1 MFKSILV
8 AWDGSEHARRALAEA
23 VDLARTQDAR
33 LTLLSVAAPLHVWPG
48 YVPPISEA
56 DLISAAEKSL
66 AEGEALV
73 PDGIPVSGRTAAGDP
88 GVELLKR
95 AGAADHDL
103 IVMGSRG
110 RGAVRSAFLGSVSH
124 FVLNHTTVP
133 VLIIHDGDRDSEA
146 SEVASDG

>member
-8 AWDGSEHARRALAEA
+8 AWDGSEHAKRALGEA

-33 LTLLSVAAPLHVWPG
+33 LTLLTVTAPLHVWPG
-48 YVPPISEA
+48 YVPPISQA
-56 DLISAAEKSL
+56 DLIGAAEKIL

-73 PDGIPVSGRTAAGDP
+73 PEGIHVSGRTAAGDP
-88 GVELLKR
+88 GMELLER
-95 AGAADHDL
+95 AKAAGHDL

-110 RGAVRSAFLGSVSH
+110 RGAVRSAVLGSVSH

-133 VLIIHDGDRDSEA
+133 VLIVHNGDG
-146 SEVASDG
+146 